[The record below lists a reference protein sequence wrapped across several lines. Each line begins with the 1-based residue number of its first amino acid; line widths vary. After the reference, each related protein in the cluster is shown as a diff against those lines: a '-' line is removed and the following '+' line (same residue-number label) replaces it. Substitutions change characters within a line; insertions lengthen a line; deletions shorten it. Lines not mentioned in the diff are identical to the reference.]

1 MGTGIFRTVRT
12 ALAGLFLLLWAA
24 RPALAGETSG
34 PFEAGS
40 TCHAYASHSETL
52 AEVSAAPARW
62 TCEES
67 NWSAWSEKA
76 FIRFDMR
83 ERSGPPPSVFFTRLT
98 RFAEMRVTVF
108 GTNGHSATRQFRQDD
123 VRPATADWKMS
134 VDLPRVD
141 SPLSAVVVEIHQP
154 RYIGMLADAA
164 VGTPEEANGGGPGF
178 ELFIAALCGMLCM
191 PLLFNLTF
199 YQVLRE
205 RFLLWHA
212 LAVGFMLVQ
221 TVVTSGLVNHF
232 ADLTVMQL
240 SILSAASFAGGV
252 VGALLFAADL
262 MEEGTVDPF
271 HRRVLRTMAVWVPC
285 WTLFYLFSGEALRP
299 VTATLYYLSWL
310 PVLASMVWVMAVAR
324 TRGSRTVD
332 YQIAAWFPFILTGL
346 IRILSA
352 LGLTEMPLEMQVEQH
367 LAIAF
372 EVVVTALGVTDRFL
386 TIKRQRDN
394 AWAETR
400 MLQDRIGH
408 DPLTGLLN
416 RHSIERRFGLLLEQ
430 GFRTVAVLD
439 LDRFKQINDSYGHAM
454 GDMVLRAV
462 GSALAADDDTISIRL
477 GGEEFMI
484 LLRGP
489 DTADRAERRRQA
501 IALRVSADVPGLDRL
516 VTASMGLVEYG
527 TRTRVQPDFA
537 TAYAHCDRLL
547 YDAKRTGRNRT
558 MKEKVQG
565 FSAPATQAIASA

>member
-1 MGTGIFRTVRT
+1 
-12 ALAGLFLLLWAA
+12 
-24 RPALAGETSG
+24 
-34 PFEAGS
+34 
-40 TCHAYASHSETL
+40 
-52 AEVSAAPARW
+52 
-62 TCEES
+62 
-67 NWSAWSEKA
+67 
-76 FIRFDMR
+76 
-83 ERSGPPPSVFFTRLT
+83 
-98 RFAEMRVTVF
+98 
-108 GTNGHSATRQFRQDD
+108 
-123 VRPATADWKMS
+123 
-134 VDLPRVD
+134 
-141 SPLSAVVVEIHQP
+141 
-154 RYIGMLADAA
+154 
-164 VGTPEEANGGGPGF
+164 
-178 ELFIAALCGMLCM
+178 
-191 PLLFNLTF
+191 
-199 YQVLRE
+199 
-205 RFLLWHA
+205 
-212 LAVGFMLVQ
+212 
-221 TVVTSGLVNHF
+221 
-232 ADLTVMQL
+232 
-240 SILSAASFAGGV
+240 
-252 VGALLFAADL
+252 
-262 MEEGTVDPF
+262 
-271 HRRVLRTMAVWVPC
+271 
-285 WTLFYLFSGEALRP
+285 
-299 VTATLYYLSWL
+299 
-310 PVLASMVWVMAVAR
+310 
-324 TRGSRTVD
+324 
-332 YQIAAWFPFILTGL
+332 
-346 IRILSA
+346 
-352 LGLTEMPLEMQVEQH
+352 VEQH